1 MHHQARDSPSLTRHH
16 CSVGF
21 LEQLRS
27 DLKRAALEQQGT
39 LVVHLLRKKFASL
52 TFDDL
57 RALLASPLG
66 RGLGPLRVAELT
78 TQESSTTK
86 TRTPTTAPAKTSGS
100 SKKPKAKKSKAKKP
114 KAKTSRSTAKGPS
127 KRKNVA
133 PAVLAAVLAALEKER
148 APIRGP
154 ALAAKLKVHRTTVRV
169 ALARLLAAGKV
180 TTVGPPTRLSY
191 SIKPSE
197 SPVPANSDT
206 TSRPKPAKTKVAKAT
221 KAKVTTRTAPA
232 GSPRPPSDTMQG
244 GQAGYDGAVL
254 AVIRTSGTGVASS
267 TIQTSVG
274 GTIDQVRAAL
284 HRLMEAGQIIR
295 TGERKFTRYE
305 LPARA

>member
-1 MHHQARDSPSLTRHH
+1 VA
-16 CSVGF
+16 F

-27 DLKRAALEQQGT
+27 DLKRAALEQQHM
-39 LVVHLLRKKFASL
+39 LVVHLLRTKLASL

-66 RGLGPLRVAELT
+66 RGLGPLRVAELLT
-78 TQESSTTK
+78 EGPPK
-86 TRTPTTAPAKTSGS
+86 AKTPTSSPAKKPASR
-100 SKKPKAKKSKAKKP
+100 KKPKATKSKARTSKP
-114 KAKTSRSTAKGPS
+114 ARKGRA

-133 PAVLAAVLAALEKER
+133 PALEAAVLAALGKER

-154 ALAAKLKVHRTTVRV
+154 ALAAKLKVHRTTVRG

-197 SPVPANSDT
+197 SPAQTNSDT
-206 TSRPKPAKTKVAKAT
+206 ASRPKPAKAKVANAT
-221 KAKVTTRTAPA
+221 VTKRTAPTA
-232 GSPRPPSDTMQG
+232 SPHPPSDTMQG

-267 TIQTSVG
+267 TIQASVG
-274 GTIDQVRAAL
+274 GTIEQVRAAL
-284 HRLMEAGQIIR
+284 HRLRDAGQIIR

>member
-1 MHHQARDSPSLTRHH
+1 M
-16 CSVGF
+16 GF

-27 DLKRAALEQQGT
+27 DLKRAALEQQCT
-39 LVVHLLRKKFASL
+39 LVVHLLRTKLASL

-66 RGLGPLRVAELT
+66 RGLGPLRVAELL
-78 TQESSTTK
+78 TQE
-86 TRTPTTAPAKTSGS
+86 TPTARTRAPRSAPTKKSVS
-100 SKKPKAKKSKAKKP
+100 SKKPSKAKKPKAKKSKSTGKGKP
-114 KAKTSRSTAKGPS
+114 K
-127 KRKNVA
+127 RKKVA
-133 PAVLAAVLAALEKER
+133 PALEAAVLAALQKEK

-154 ALAAKLKVHRTTVRV
+154 ALAAKLKVHRTTIRV
-169 ALARLLAAGKV
+169 ALARLLEAGKV

-197 SPVPANSDT
+197 SPASVNSEIT
-206 TSRPKPAKTKVAKAT
+206 PRPRPAKAKVAKAT
-221 KAKVTTRTAPA
+221 KAKATKRPAPA
-232 GSPRPPSDTMQG
+232 GPPRPPSDTMQG

-254 AVIRTSGTGVASS
+254 AVIRASGTGVASS
-267 TIQTSVG
+267 TIQASVG

-284 HRLMEAGQIIR
+284 HRLMDAGQIIR

>member
-1 MHHQARDSPSLTRHH
+1 M
-16 CSVGF
+16 GF

-27 DLKRAALEQQGT
+27 DLKRAALEHQRT
-39 LVVHLLRKKFASL
+39 LVVHVLRTKFASL

-66 RGLGPLRVAELT
+66 KGLGPLRVAELT
-78 TQESSTTK
+78 TEESSTTK
-86 TRTPTTAPAKTSGS
+86 TRAPTTAPAKKSGS
-100 SKKPKAKKSKAKKP
+100 SKAKKP
-114 KAKTSRSTAKGPS
+114 KTKKPKATKSRSNAKGKS

-133 PAVLAAVLAALEKER
+133 PAVLAVVLAALQKER

-169 ALARLLAAGKV
+169 ALARLLADGKV

-191 SIKPSE
+191 SIKPGE
-197 SPVPANSDT
+197 SPAPVNPDSA
-206 TSRPKPAKTKVAKAT
+206 SRPKPAKAKVAKAT
-221 KAKVTTRTAPA
+221 KAKATKRPAPA
-232 GSPRPPSDTMQG
+232 GPPQPPSDTMQG

-254 AVIRTSGTGVASS
+254 AVIRASGTGVASS
-267 TIQTSVG
+267 TIQASVG

-305 LPARA
+305 VPARA

>member
-1 MHHQARDSPSLTRHH
+1 M
-16 CSVGF
+16 GF

-27 DLKRAALEQQGT
+27 DLKRAALEQQGA

-78 TQESSTTK
+78 TQESSMTK

-100 SKKPKAKKSKAKKP
+100 SKKPKAKKP

-197 SPVPANSDT
+197 SPARSNPDKA
-206 TSRPKPAKTKVAKAT
+206 SRPKPTKAKVAKAT
-221 KAKVTTRTAPA
+221 NAKVPKRTAPA
-232 GSPRPPSDTMQG
+232 GSPHPPSDTMQG

-254 AVIRTSGTGVASS
+254 AVLRASGTGVASS
-267 TIQTSVG
+267 TIQASVG
-274 GTIDQVRAAL
+274 GTIEQVRAAL
-284 HRLMEAGQIIR
+284 HRLMDAGQIIR